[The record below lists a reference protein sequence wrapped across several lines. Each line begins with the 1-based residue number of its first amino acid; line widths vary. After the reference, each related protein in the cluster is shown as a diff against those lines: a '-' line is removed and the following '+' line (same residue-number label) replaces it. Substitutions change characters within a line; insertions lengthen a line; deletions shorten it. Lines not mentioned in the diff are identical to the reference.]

1 MIGETLEQVA
11 LALNDYLQ
19 ARFSQVGELAI
30 LSNITKPDGTPV
42 IENMDTVAL
51 TLIHIQEERALQRA
65 TKFETG
71 TAPVYINLYV
81 LFSAH
86 YTETGSYRQALDHL
100 TGVIGFFQSNPVLT
114 KQNVPT
120 LPTRVE
126 KLVPEFVNQEMQNA
140 HFVWSMLGAKHAP
153 SVMYKI
159 RMIVVDDEQG
169 FSPSLFT
176 GLSSNP

>member
-1 MIGETLEQVA
+1 MIGETLEQVTF
-11 LALNDYLQ
+11 ALNDYLQ
-19 ARFSQVGELAI
+19 SKFSQAGELAI
-30 LSNITKPDGTPV
+30 LSNITRADGTPA
-42 IENMDTVAL
+42 IENMDTVAV

-65 TKFETG
+65 NKFDTG
-71 TAPVYINLYV
+71 SAPVFINLYV

-100 TGVIGFFQSNPVLT
+100 TGVIAFFQSNPVLT
-114 KQNVPT
+114 RQNIPT
-120 LPTRVE
+120 LPNRVE

-153 SVMYKI
+153 SVMYKV

-169 FSPSLFT
+169 FAPSLFT
-176 GLSSNP
+176 GLNS